1 MIFSLQGYFL
11 RPMKQYF
18 KSDFIRFLPTRQGQI
33 NVSYFEWFL
42 FFLDGIIIE
51 HYMMESFWLKIPFK
65 K

>member
-1 MIFSLQGYFL
+1 MIFSLQGYQKGQWNNIFNL
-11 RPMKQYF
+11 IL
-18 KSDFIRFLPTRQGQI
+18 SDFDPQDKDKA
-33 NVSYFEWFL
+33 NVNYFEWFL